1 MNIKPLIAK
10 LLRRE
15 ELNALERAEVEQFD
29 PDALQTKLDE
39 LERAKLSREEAL
51 QQDLAAAES
60 ERDRLR
66 AECGALIR
74 RERIHAI
81 AAEAGCTEPEYLDFL
96 ASRRAVALEDPEAV
110 KSFVAEVE
118 RDNPHCFR
126 SRLRRGLSLKHR
138 FFRRIF
144 RGRRDDNPENRR
156 RSAHEQR
163 SFCPV
168 IFFHEL
174 FSPF

>member
-29 PDALQTKLDE
+29 PDALQSKLDE
-39 LERAKLSREEAL
+39 LERSKLSREEAL
-51 QQDLAAAES
+51 QQDLAAVES
-60 ERDRLR
+60 ERDALR

-96 ASRRAVALEDPEAV
+96 AARREVALDDPEAV
-110 KSFVAEVE
+110 KSFLAEVE
-118 RDNPHCFR
+118 EANPHCFR
-126 SRLRRGLSLKHR
+126 SQLRSGSGGVAAEEPPAAPGGTGGYPD
-138 FFRRIF
+138 RID
-144 RGRRDDNPENRR
+144 GIVSALGGAPEAER
-156 RSAHEQR
+156 
-163 SFCPV
+163 
-168 IFFHEL
+168 
-174 FSPF
+174 

>member
-29 PDALQTKLDE
+29 PDALQAKLDE

-81 AAEAGCTEPEYLDFL
+81 AADAGCTEPEYLDYL
-96 ASRRAVALEDPEAV
+96 AAKREVALDDPEAV
-110 KSFVAEVE
+110 KSFLAEVE
-118 RDNPHCFR
+118 EANPHCFR
-126 SRLRRGLSLKHR
+126 SRLRSGSGGAAAEPAPAAPVAANYPD
-138 FFRRIF
+138 RINEIVSAL
-144 RGRRDDNPENRR
+144 GGAPEAER
-156 RSAHEQR
+156 
-163 SFCPV
+163 
-168 IFFHEL
+168 
-174 FSPF
+174 